1 MARAGRKR
9 KIGINRENNGQVQ
22 RVYVNPRQQAAEQP
36 HRVVVPVQFREFPEA
51 ESEFGRLMLM
61 KLITPAQHEAGKQY
75 AGLVSQYRRVYDI
88 PAPDP
93 QAMDISRVRGSQ
105 GLEMPIHVARAVR
118 ERYDRAYSAIGDA
131 RGGQKAQKAVA
142 HYAVHDRRVDG
153 RDILQLLISGLDQL
167 VSHFGID
174 RNLQITHREK

>member
-9 KIGINRENNGQVQ
+9 KIGVQREKNGQVQ

-61 KLITPAQHEAGKQY
+61 KKITPAQHEAGKIY
-75 AGLVSQYRRVYDI
+75 SGLVSQYRHVYDI
-88 PAPDP
+88 PAPSP
-93 QAMDISRVRGSQ
+93 QAMDLTRVRGSQ
-105 GLEMPIHVARAVR
+105 GREMPIHVARAVR
-118 ERYDRAYSAIGDA
+118 ERYDRAYSAIGNA
-131 RGGQKAQKAVA
+131 KGGQKAQKAVA
-142 HYAVHDRRVDG
+142 HHAVHDRVVAD
-153 RDILQLLISGLDQL
+153 DVSLDLLIGGLNQL

-174 RNLQITHREK
+174 SRLQITNREK